1 MFSHAKHHSH
11 QPGEGTLRRLEVQLA
26 LFGRQIADVEREMPA
41 LTAIRHNK
49 HLKAAFLRQVQTRAN
64 KMIAITAVARKLLCL
79 IFTLWKS
86 SKPYDPNYSAAYAK

>member
-1 MFSHAKHHSH
+1 
-11 QPGEGTLRRLEVQLA
+11 
-26 LFGRQIADVEREMPA
+26 MPA

-49 HLKAAFLRQVQTRAN
+49 HLKEVFLRLVQTRGN

-86 SKPYDPNYSAAYAK
+86 GKPYDPNYSAAHTQ